1 MTKRQI
7 ALMSDHVALW
17 TANIAELLESLKN
30 TSPESGGLMAEIF
43 YWRDMDRVLDAIV
56 GELRQP
62 FVEKIQESLK
72 VFSNTGP
79 EM

>member
-1 MTKRQI
+1 VTKRQI
-7 ALMSDHVALW
+7 ALMADHLTMW

-62 FVEKIQESLK
+62 FVDKICEAMA
-72 VFSNTGP
+72 VF
-79 EM
+79 